1 MIRSLKTLCIGLLFL
16 FKLNAQ
22 ESLFWEVA
30 DPIVNSEFIESYINR
45 LIEVDKFEE
54 NAIQAS
60 FSIIVQMDIEN
71 DAIELKKLKAKD
83 YQMGQYISFDMSEV
97 NKMDPIQINTIM
109 SRQYK
114 WKDVSRRDLS
124 ELEEY
129 STVDNVFKERSFKDA
144 RDAFWWSNSQISASI
159 PLDFSDNLGMRIFIR
174 QKSGNLA
181 FRLEQGFPDLGLSRQ
196 LSENLTLGL
205 SNDIVSTYM
214 IIPGNTYSVSKGIGH
229 PLEGNLGFGFKFDT
243 HKLGGQIN
251 FMDIDGQEYDY
262 QKIFSRKHL
271 IVPSNSGVLY
281 WSNTFQINRKVDSK
295 YGSKLKDQKKD
306 KKQAE
311 KIIAKSKNWLINEK
325 NYDGKFINMDINN
338 LVTIQVDKDENAHK
352 NANKPREWTTSSGS
366 AVNAI
371 LIERNEKSVTLKR
384 SNDGFSLELK
394 VKDLSEKDRDLI
406 DRLEWDG
413 DKTIEV
419 PLGSLSS
426 SDQQI
431 IKSATGSVRA
441 RSGKNRELKVSKPY
455 GSMRLKAGLS
465 FTQFSHA
472 SIDTANQIMISDRV
486 TGTDAIGLY
495 AKIEGVTDNKN
506 SKAYFQINVSAS
518 GFKSFSLGLDHNV
531 YRMINLGMDCFL
543 YPNNSFIEFQ
553 DQRDD
558 QALPWRWYP
567 GTRPDKQDSGG
578 GTFMISPY
586 ISVNF

>member
-16 FKLNAQ
+16 LKLNAQ

-60 FSIIVQMDIEN
+60 FSIIVQMDI
-71 DAIELKKLKAKD
+71 DDDLIELKKLKAKD

-97 NKMDPIQINTIM
+97 NKMDPDQINTIM

-114 WKDVSRRDLS
+114 WKDVSSQDLT

-159 PLDFSDNLGMRIFIR
+159 PIDFSDNLGMRIYIR

-205 SNDIVSTYM
+205 SNDIVSTYL
-214 IIPGNTYSVSKGIGH
+214 ILPGNTYSVSKGIGH
-229 PLEGNLGFGFKFDT
+229 PLEGNFGFGFKFDT

-251 FMDIDGQEYDY
+251 FMDIEFQEYDY
-262 QKIFSRKHL
+262 QKIFSRKH
-271 IVPSNSGVLY
+271 IVIPANSGVLY

-295 YGSKLKDQKKD
+295 YGLKIKDQKKN

-311 KIIAKSKNWLINEK
+311 KIVSKNKNWLIDNK
-325 NYDGKFINMDINN
+325 NYDGLFLNVDDNN
-338 LVTIQVDKDENAHK
+338 FVTIQVAKDKDAHK

-366 AVNAI
+366 IVNAT
-371 LIERNEKSVTLKR
+371 LVERNKNSITLKR

-394 VKDLSEKDRDLI
+394 INDLSKEDQDL
-406 DRLEWDG
+406 LESLQWDG
-413 DKTIEV
+413 EKTIQVSLE
-419 PLGSLSS
+419 SLSTE
-426 SDQQI
+426 DQQI
-431 IKSATGSVRA
+431 IKSATSVVRE
-441 RSGKNRELKVSKPY
+441 RSGKNKELKISQPY

-472 SIDTANQIMISDRV
+472 SVDTVNQVMVSDRV

-495 AKIEGVTDNKN
+495 AKVEGVTDDKN
-506 SKAYFQINVSAS
+506 SKAYFQINVSGS
-518 GFKSFSLGLDHNV
+518 GFKSFSFGIDHNV

-543 YPNNSFIEFQ
+543 YPNNSFVEFN
-553 DQRDD
+553 DQRED
-558 QALPWRWYP
+558 QSSKWKWYP
-567 GTRPDKQDSGG
+567 GSEPDNGEGG